1 MFSFIIRALSA
12 QISLKS
18 SVVSLNLSDYSILS
32 FIIIIIITMIALF
45 MFKIFKIASLNSIQA
60 HNNGTE
66 MHPVKMMKMAETVIL
81 SEHSA
86 LLSPPV

>member
-18 SVVSLNLSDYSILS
+18 SVVSLNLSDYSVLS
-32 FIIIIIITMIALF
+32 LIIIIITMIALF